1 MKPKTLLTG
10 RTGQIGAELLRL
22 LPRLVEVIAPDR
34 GELDLLKP
42 GDIRR
47 TIREVRPRL
56 IVNAAG
62 YTAVDRA
69 ETDEVTA
76 RAINAEAPALMAREA
91 RLAGAAFLHYS
102 TDYVFDGLKK
112 TPYEET
118 DPPSPVNIYGK
129 TKLEGEQAVR
139 ESGVPHL
146 IIRTAWVY
154 GARGQNFLLTILRLA
169 TQRQELRVV
178 NDQIGAPTW
187 SREIA
192 GATSSI
198 LAKLLASE
206 ERLDSLAELGG
217 TYHLTAAGNT
227 TWYEFAQTILE
238 EASRIS
244 SSVSWFRT
252 ATGGQPLIARRV
264 IPVSTREYPT
274 PAARPAYSVLSN
286 SRVARAFGCELA
298 DWRAQLQDLFSPKRS
313 GRRRKF

>member
-1 MKPKTLLTG
+1 MKPKILLTG

-22 LPRLVEVIAPDR
+22 LPRLGEVIAPDR

-47 TIREVRPRL
+47 AIRELRPQL

-69 ETDEVTA
+69 ETDELTA
-76 RAINAEAPALMAREA
+76 RIINAQAPALMAKEA
-91 RLAGAAFLHYS
+91 KLAGAAFLHYS

-118 DPPSPVNIYGK
+118 DAPNPVNVYGK

-139 ESGVPHL
+139 ESGAPHL

-154 GARGQNFLLTILRLA
+154 GTRGQNFLLTILRLA
-169 TQRQELRVV
+169 TQREELRVV

-192 GATSSI
+192 TATSSI
-198 LAKLLASE
+198 LAKLFASE
-206 ERLDSLAELGG
+206 KRLDSLTELGG
-217 TYHLTAAGNT
+217 TYHLTAAGET
-227 TWYEFAQTILE
+227 TWYEFAQMILE
-238 EASRIS
+238 EASPVS
-244 SSVSWFRT
+244 STVSWLRT

-264 IPVSTREYPT
+264 IPISTREYPT
-274 PAARPAYSVLSN
+274 PAARPPYSVLSN
-286 SRVARAFGCELA
+286 TRVAHAFGCELA
-298 DWRAQLQDLFSPKRS
+298 DWRMQIHDLFSPKNSAARAT
-313 GRRRKF
+313 